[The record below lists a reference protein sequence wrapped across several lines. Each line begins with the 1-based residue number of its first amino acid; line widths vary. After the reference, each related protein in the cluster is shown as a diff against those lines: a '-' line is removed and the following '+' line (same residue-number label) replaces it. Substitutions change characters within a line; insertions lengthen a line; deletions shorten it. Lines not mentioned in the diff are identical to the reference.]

1 MIYPKLV
8 LKSGKERA
16 ISNRHPWIFSGAVKH
31 VDNIAEEGDIV
42 AVTDN
47 KKSILGYGFY
57 APDNQIC
64 CRMFEWSADTSP
76 TLDTETYWLGKLQAA
91 QKLRHTFLN
100 GRKTT
105 AYRLVHAEGDFMP
118 GIIIDIYGEIAVLQ
132 LLIKG
137 TLQLKAVLKSCL
149 EKLGFQ
155 NIYLKTKSSNSVAS
169 LQAESEWLGERP
181 VLPVIVQE
189 HGLDFPVNVEEGQ
202 KTGFFID
209 QRENRKLLQRLSE
222 GKEVLNTFSYTG
234 GFSLYALAGGAK
246 AVTSVDIS
254 KSAISLCEATIA
266 QSNFSDRHTAVVADC
281 FEFMRTNSQEY
292 DIIVVDPPAFAK
304 HARAVRNA
312 SRGYKDLNMLAIKAI
327 RAGGLIMTYSCSQN
341 IDKLLFQKIIFA
353 AAADAGRNVRIV
365 QQLHQPEDHP
375 INIFHPEGEYL
386 KGLLLYV
393 E

>member
-1 MIYPKLV
+1 MIYPNLV
-8 LKSGKERA
+8 LKSGRDRA
-16 ISNRHPWIFSGAVKH
+16 ISNRHPWIFSGAVKN

-42 AVTDN
+42 AVADN
-47 KKSILGYGFY
+47 QKNILGYGFY

-64 CRMFEWSADTSP
+64 CRMFEWGSVSQDLGA
-76 TLDTETYWLGKLQAA
+76 EEYWFQKLQAA
-91 QKLRHTFLN
+91 QKLRHVLLK
-100 GRKTT
+100 GQKTT

-132 LLIKG
+132 LLVKG
-137 TLQLKAVLKSCL
+137 TLQLKKILQKCL
-149 EKLGFQ
+149 QELGFQ
-155 NIYLKTKSSNSVAS
+155 YIYLKTKSSKGVAS
-169 LQAESEWLGERP
+169 LQAESEWLSERP
-181 VLPVIVQE
+181 ELPANVFE
-189 HGLDFPVNVEEGQ
+189 HGLTFPVNVEEGQ

-209 QRENRKLLQRLSE
+209 QRENRRLLQKLSA

-234 GFSLYALAGGAK
+234 GFSLYALAGGAT

-266 QSNFSDRHTAVVADC
+266 QSNFSDRHTTVVADC
-281 FEFMRTNSQEY
+281 FEFMRSNTHVY

-312 SRGYKDLNMLAIKAI
+312 SRGYKDLNMLAIKAV
-327 RAGGLIMTYSCSQN
+327 RSGGLVMTYSCSQN
-341 IDKLLFQKIIFA
+341 IDKLLFQKIVFS

-365 QQLHQPEDHP
+365 KQLHQPEDHP